1 MNFKDPFSH
10 LPSPRAL
17 LKWQNISKGCYETEI
32 ELISEWHNLQLKF
45 PIWKI
50 RNASTKRPMYNNSKW
65 FSFFHNFKMKVN
77 KMPSLK
83 YKKKKRAREDT
94 EAYWLN
100 WALPRVD
107 KKDLRQ
113 ILSPKDAMART
124 CRVMADVRTLRA
136 GCLTCRSEHS
146 QLRKMKVSERK
157 RMKQAFQGQWK
168 LFYLLNRAIH
178 VKKKMCVCMC
188 VYQNCFFLLN
198 INYMLFS
205 KR

>member
-17 LKWQNISKGCYETEI
+17 LKWQNISKGCHETEI
-32 ELISEWHNLQLKF
+32 ELISEWHNLQLKY

-83 YKKKKRAREDT
+83 KKRAREDT
-94 EAYWLN
+94 KAYWLN
-100 WALPRVD
+100 WALPRMD

-136 GCLTCRSEHS
+136 GCLTCLSEHS

-157 RMKQAFQGQWK
+157 RMSK
-168 LFYLLNRAIH
+168 LFKDNGNCFTSWIGLYMW
-178 VKKKMCVCMC
+178 KKCVCVC
-188 VYQNCFFLLN
+188 VYTKIGFFLLN
-198 INYMLFS
+198 INYMLIS